1 MKKWVVLAT
10 MAILLGG
17 FAFAAAPARVAAQ
30 TGSGTAVTCDSTL
43 VLLLMVAE
51 RNYGYTPSAGID
63 ISGLDYGQYGT
74 LNSNMMSGAMATEE
88 AGAMA
93 TADASGSTTGS
104 TSGSDTSGAMMTPEA
119 GASGTM
125 LQPGNVAGENA
136 TCTSLRADLEA
147 FLFNRLAASTT
158 GMGTDMGTGSTSGSG
173 DMSATAEATASG

>member
-10 MAILLGG
+10 VAILLGG
-17 FAFAAAPARVAAQ
+17 FAFAAAPAHVAAQ
-30 TGSGTAVTCDSTL
+30 NTSGSGTAVTCDSTL

-51 RNYGYTPSAGID
+51 KNYGYTPSAGID

-74 LNSNMMSGAMATEE
+74 LHSSMMGGAMATPE

-93 TADASGSTTGS
+93 TQEAGMAGS
-104 TSGSDTSGAMMTPEA
+104 TSAMMTPEV

-136 TCTSLRADLEA
+136 TCTALRADLEA
-147 FLFNRLAASTT
+147 FLFNQLAS
-158 GMGTDMGTGSTSGSG
+158 GSMGTGSSSSSTGGS